1 MNLEKTA
8 FAENKEPSLD
18 VDSHLGLLE
27 KNKALFLPFQDTG
40 QNDFFAMI
48 DNVHSLL
55 KMKEK
60 VAPNSVFMG
69 GLIEQPGLVL
79 LKRPLSGQDFERMW
93 RPEAR

>member
-1 MNLEKTA
+1 
-8 FAENKEPSLD
+8 
-18 VDSHLGLLE
+18 
-27 KNKALFLPFQDTG
+27 
-40 QNDFFAMI
+40 MI

-79 LKRPLSGQDFERMW
+79 LKRALSGQDFERMW